1 MPVIK
6 AVKYLI
12 ITPINMKKTNTN
24 LNPLSENPSPS
35 IKIKNS
41 QQSSTKSIHTHAHA
55 HAHEN
60 MLKPQR
66 REKNIPESH
75 NVNTLSR
82 ERSRQNYEG

>member
-41 QQSSTKSIHTHAHA
+41 QQSSTKSIHTHAYV
-55 HAHEN
+55 HEN
-60 MLKPQR
+60 ILKSQSR
-66 REKNIPESH
+66 AKNIPS
-75 NVNTLSR
+75 
-82 ERSRQNYEG
+82 

>member
-1 MPVIK
+1 
-6 AVKYLI
+6 
-12 ITPINMKKTNTN
+12 MKKTNTN
-24 LNPLSENPSPS
+24 LNPLSENPSTS

-66 REKNIPESH
+66 REKNIPGQYKHKYSESH